1 MIVPPNALA
10 ARPADVVAQARAKP
24 GTLTFSSGGSGTS
37 HHLSGVLFGRMTS
50 TELIHVPYKGAP
62 QGILAVMSGEVS
74 MGFFN
79 TPTVISQIR
88 DGKLKALAVTSLAR
102 SPLLPDVPTLDE
114 LGVKSYEVNTWFGF
128 ISRAGTP
135 AEIVSRLHAEI
146 GKVLD
151 DPALRSRLAQQ
162 GFELAPAISP
172 EQFSKIVAD
181 DLTKW
186 VPLVK
191 QSGARVD

>member
-1 MIVPPNALA
+1 
-10 ARPADVVAQARAKP
+10 
-24 GTLTFSSGGSGTS
+24 
-37 HHLSGVLFGRMTS
+37 
-50 TELIHVPYKGAP
+50 
-62 QGILAVMSGEVS
+62 MSGEVS

-172 EQFSKIVAD
+172 EQFGKIVAD